1 MAPVEIMQ
9 AFGTTSDGWLSLVDN
24 KQVAGVV
31 LEVAM
36 DSIPTLLNNIAFI
49 VFILFTFNVLKD
61 ILARLLDPQLNVVK
75 YI

>member
-1 MAPVEIMQ
+1 M
-9 AFGTTSDGWLSLVDN
+9 DN